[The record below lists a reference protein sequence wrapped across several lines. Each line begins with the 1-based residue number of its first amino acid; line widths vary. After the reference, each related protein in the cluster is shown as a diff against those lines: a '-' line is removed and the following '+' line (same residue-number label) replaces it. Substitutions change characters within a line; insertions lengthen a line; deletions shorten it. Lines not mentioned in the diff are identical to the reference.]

1 MIQLN
6 KSQTIN
12 TVAFYPEAPIS
23 ASVSN
28 VRFYYSQDI
37 NRNTGSFEG
46 TVDSKLN
53 WVVTKVSGSD
63 LPSPSGLYTLTVYE
77 LLLGSVLVWN
87 TAAENW
93 NAANVLWEVGTS
105 ETTGSFLATERA
117 YISGS
122 NESGLTVYLSP
133 GQAGYYITYQD

>member
-37 NRNTGSFEG
+37 NRNTGSFDAV
-46 TVDSKLN
+46 VDSKLN

-77 LLLGSVLVWN
+77 LLAGALIWN
-87 TAAENW
+87 LTDEIW
-93 NAANVLWEVGTS
+93 SSANVDWNSNVG
-105 ETTGSFLATERA
+105 ENLGGELATERA

>member
-37 NRNTGSFEG
+37 NRNTGSFDG
-46 TVDSKLN
+46 VVDSKLN
-53 WVVTKVSGSD
+53 WVITKVSGSHV
-63 LPSPSGLYTLTVYE
+63 PSPSGLYTLTVYE
-77 LLLGSVLVWN
+77 LLGQVLVWN
-87 TAAENW
+87 TANQLWNTANVSW
-93 NAANVLWEVGTS
+93 NAGA
-105 ETTGSFLATERA
+105 TTGSFLATERA

-133 GQAGYYITYQD
+133 GQAGYYITYQN

>member
-1 MIQLN
+1 MIQFN

-46 TVDSKLN
+46 AVDSKLN
-53 WVVTKVSGSD
+53 WVITKVSGSD

-77 LLLGSVLVWN
+77 LLAQALVWN
-87 TAAENW
+87 ITGEIW
-93 NAANVLWEVGTS
+93 SLANVSWDSTTG